1 MMSRVSQVLRETN
14 TELNTPISKR
24 NFIRNV
30 AERSQIGL
38 IVGHGINYAKIK
50 PFVVPDNVHV
60 VFLSDPGYSLSA
72 TIVDQNYLRMVND
85 LRIFRSF
92 IRGTL
97 PPDQVPTQL
106 KYRNWKW
113 WEHMYQPRT
122 KCPNIDIEVY
132 DRDNVE
138 MDSLMGLWYSGPT
151 GTTLRGV
158 PGSNQR
164 GRKLH
169 GKKLNLSAVC
179 RVVSKDTR
187 NANGC
192 ILFVNSCRIPE
203 EQVNMFRRN
212 IVYPEAGIGLR
223 TAYARNSM
231 GLQRFPLPASRLIN
245 RARTLEETATRVAT
259 RKRKMSGTSSRNT
272 RPRLASNTTNNNN
285 NINQLIQRVRSRRN
299 NLHNMIH
306 KISNEPMNVAT
317 ARARFP
323 NFFRNMSDN
332 WSNSVIRNL
341 KRNETVR
348 NNVSEILNHNAPEDI
363 MLYTINHPR
372 VANRIIAR
380 FRNMTRGSVRKGTR

>member
-1 MMSRVSQVLRETN
+1 MMSRVSRVLRETN

-38 IVGHGINYAKIK
+38 MVGHGIDYAKLK

-72 TIVDQNYLRMVND
+72 TIVDTNFIRMVND
-85 LRIFRSF
+85 IRIFRSF

-113 WEHMYQPRT
+113 WEHMYQPRA
-122 KCPNIDIEVY
+122 KCPNLGIEVY
-132 DRDNVE
+132 DRNHAW

-151 GTTLRGV
+151 GTTLRSV
-158 PGSNQR
+158 PGSNQT

-192 ILFVNSCRIPE
+192 ILFVTSCRIPE
-203 EQVNMFRRN
+203 EQVPMVRQN
-212 IVYPEAGIGLR
+212 IVYPEAGIGLG
-223 TAYARNSM
+223 TAYTRNTM

-285 NINQLIQRVRSRRN
+285 NINQRIQRVRSRRN
-299 NLHNMIH
+299 TLHNMIH

-348 NNVSEILNHNAPEDI
+348 NSVSEILNHNAPEDI
-363 MLYTINHPR
+363 MLYRINHPR

-380 FRNMTRGSVRKGTR
+380 FRNMTAGSVRKGTR

>member
-132 DRDNVE
+132 DRDTAG

-164 GRKLH
+164 GRKLY

-272 RPRLASNTTNNNN
+272 RPRLASNTTNKNNN
-285 NINQLIQRVRSRRN
+285 FNQLIQRVRARRN

-317 ARARFP
+317 ARNRFP
-323 NFFRNMSDN
+323 NFFRNMSDE

-363 MLYTINHPR
+363 MLYRINHPR
-372 VANRIIAR
+372 VAHRIIAR